1 MRGGEPRPRPRGPRL
16 SRPGSGAATPRGR
29 AASAPSNLAVSTTL
43 GAKETRIAI
52 ALVAAGALLRVLLCW
67 WTPPSVSF
75 DDHFQPIHLMLQGGG
90 VLPRKDACSMCQHPP
105 VFYWTA
111 GRLVQG
117 LLATGTPPPSI
128 PKILQLWSC
137 GFHVLVLPVLW
148 LVLRRVPGLSPASR
162 LVALAVACFQPRGIY
177 MAAMFSNDG
186 LSWLCVAIGAWL
198 LLRLLDRGLRPAD
211 AAWLG
216 LAAAIAVDVKYTCYV
231 LLPAIVASLG
241 WRLLASEPGD
251 RRRVATAA
259 AIALVPPVL
268 VLALYVGQ
276 NLATYGAPLPYR
288 DIEYAAVQPRDPGG
302 MRWLH
307 FDPRPFFRDPILLPG
322 RLQSFWTLLW
332 SSAWFDTEPK
342 FLDFTEPDPAWWH
355 RYFEWVRGAPFP
367 EGPVPVS
374 GATRAIASGLFV
386 CGLAWLALLLLGFGA
401 LLRRLA
407 GALAAG
413 RSRADEAAKLLSLP
427 VLLGTNLVMIA
438 LLARI
443 VPFFSTLKAS
453 YVMNSLPTLLASTAL
468 GVEVLSGVKAGRAL
482 VALALAVLTVLATAH
497 SIRIVAAMAGG
508 ATG

>member
-1 MRGGEPRPRPRGPRL
+1 MAKAGSRSRHDSTPPPSEEPAEDARVAWPSRL
-16 SRPGSGAATPRGR
+16 PEA
-29 AASAPSNLAVSTTL
+29 
-43 GAKETRIAI
+43 RIAL
-52 ALVAAGALLRVLLCW
+52 ALVAAGALLRILLCW

-105 VFYWTA
+105 VFYWTGGQIVRALLGA
-111 GRLVQG
+111 GIS
-117 LLATGTPPPSI
+117 PPSI

-148 LVLRRVPGLSPASR
+148 LGLRRVPGLSATAR
-162 LVALAVACFQPRGIY
+162 LVALAVASFLPRGIY

-186 LSWLCVAIGAWL
+186 LSWLCVAVGAWL

-231 LLPAIVASLG
+231 LLPAIVAALA
-241 WRLLASEPGD
+241 WRLFAAAPGE
-251 RRRVATAA
+251 RRRVLVAG
-259 AIALVPPVL
+259 AIALVPPAL

-276 NLATYGAPLPYR
+276 NLAIYGAPLPYR
-288 DIEYAAVQPRDPGG
+288 DIDYGAVQPRDPGG
-302 MRWLH
+302 LRWLH
-307 FDPRPFFRDPILLPG
+307 FDPRPFFHDPILLPG

-342 FLDFTEPDPAWWH
+342 FLDFTEPDTAWWH
-355 RYFEWVRGAPFP
+355 RYFDWVRGSPFP
-367 EGPVPVS
+367 AEPVPIS
-374 GATRAIASGLFV
+374 GATRALATGLLG
-386 CGLAWLALLLLGFGA
+386 CGLAWLGFLLVGLGV

-407 GALAAG
+407 AALAQGRAG
-413 RSRADEAAKLLSLP
+413 AVDAAKLLSLP
-427 VLLGTNLVMIA
+427 VMLATNLVMIA

-453 YVMNSLPTLLASTAL
+453 YVMNSLPALLAATAY
-468 GVEVLSGVKAGRAL
+468 GVDLAGRARAGRVL
-482 VALALAVLTVLATAH
+482 AAAALAILTVLSTVH
-497 SIRIVAAMAGG
+497 TLRIVTALASG

>member
-1 MRGGEPRPRPRGPRL
+1 M
-16 SRPGSGAATPRGR
+16 
-29 AASAPSNLAVSTTL
+29 
-43 GAKETRIAI
+43 
-52 ALVAAGALLRVLLCW
+52 ALVACGAILRVLLCW

-105 VFYWTA
+105 VFYWTG
-111 GRLVQG
+111 GRLVQA
-117 LLATGTPPPSI
+117 LLAAGTAPAAI

-148 LVLRRVPGLSPASR
+148 LVLRRVPGLSPSAR

-186 LSWLCVAIGAWL
+186 LSWLFVALGTWL
-198 LLRLLDRGLRPAD
+198 LLRLVDRGLRPAD
-211 AAWLG
+211 AGWLG
-216 LAAAIAVDVKYTCYV
+216 VAAGIAVDVKYTCYV
-231 LLPAIVASLG
+231 LLPAIAAALSWRFVASSP
-241 WRLLASEPGD
+241 AD
-251 RRRVATAA
+251 RRRVLAAA
-259 AIALVPPVL
+259 AIALVPPAL
-268 VLALYVGQ
+268 VLGLYVGQ

-288 DIEYAAVQPRDPGG
+288 DIDYAAVQPRDPGG

-342 FLDFTEPDPAWWH
+342 FLDFTEPDTPWWH
-355 RYFEWVRGAPFP
+355 RYFDWIRGAPFP
-367 EGPVPVS
+367 GGAVPIS
-374 GATRAIASGLFV
+374 ATTRAIASGLLA
-386 CGLAWLALLLLGFGA
+386 CGLGWFGVLLAGTALLLK
-401 LLRRLA
+401 RLA
-407 GALAAG
+407 CALAAG
-413 RSRADEAAKLLSLP
+413 RSRGDEAAQLLALP
-427 VLLGTNLVMIA
+427 VLLATNLVMIA

-453 YVMNSLPTLLASTAL
+453 YVMNALPTLLAATAY
-468 GVEVLSGVKAGRAL
+468 GVDLAGRTRAGRAL
-482 VALALAVLTVLATAH
+482 VATLLAVLTALSTVHTF
-497 SIRIVAAMAGG
+497 RIVGALASG